1 MGFGQRAGRFNELGQ
16 VLSIKPSTGT
26 PMTLLDSYNISSSGQ
41 PASVIHARDPIFK
54 PGTET
59 ALNANA
65 TFFEPVESYDAS
77 GVPQFTQLVVNGSSA
92 IGGGADVAIS
102 QYKEYFTIVNPG
114 IVANSRFFL
123 TTVGTDNGSAGTLVP
138 KILVQPKS
146 NRKLGT
152 VDVSLSNS
160 SDSDTEVA
168 YKQVDWCSIQY
179 SSIFQE
185 LSNRATSVRGN
196 QRTFSN
202 HLAYEGSDDAT
213 NNIFGATFTLDTS
226 ISGETLN
233 VTDALASGAA
243 TSSTTTVS
251 NAEYKTDGIYRSKT
265 VPFMKRADGI
275 QIYIKTNV
283 TFS

>member
-1 MGFGQRAGRFNELGQ
+1 MGFGQRAGNFNELGK
-16 VLSIKPSTGT
+16 VLSVKPSTGT

-65 TFFEPVESYDAS
+65 TFFEPVESYDAK

-102 QYKEYFTIVNPG
+102 QYKEYFTVVNPG
-114 IVANSRFFL
+114 IIANSQFFL
-123 TTVGTDNGSAGTLVP
+123 ISVGGASGGAGTLVP
-138 KILVQPKS
+138 KTLVQPKS
-146 NRKLGT
+146 TRKLGT

-160 SDSDTEVA
+160 SDSDTELA

-179 SSIFQE
+179 STIFQV
-185 LSNRATSVRGN
+185 LSSGATSVRGN
-196 QRTFSN
+196 YRTFN
-202 HLAYEGSDDAT
+202 NFVGYNGADDT
-213 NNIFGATFTLDTS
+213 GNNTLKTTFVLNTGIAGETSS
-226 ISGETLN
+226 ISQAAGSG
-233 VTDALASGAA
+233 VTT
-243 TSSTTTVS
+243 TSKTTVS
-251 NAEYKTDGIYRSKT
+251 NDDYKTDGIYRSQT
-265 VPFMKRADGI
+265 VPFMKRADGT

-283 TFS
+283 TF